1 MDQVTRYQLMTSSN
15 ARILIIAGLSVVLL
29 MILALGFSSLVWNW
43 PSFTVTSFSWK

>member
-1 MDQVTRYQLMTSSN
+1 MKFLIRSSFMSSSN

-29 MILALGFSSLVWNW
+29 LIVSLGISSLLWHW